1 MKRNEEDE
9 IQVLGTSPR
18 KCRSSKKLWIGGL
31 VLCAVFLAGYSVW
44 FLSGV
49 ETECAVEE
57 ATPEMERS
65 VVSPVDSL
73 SRETPSVALFV
84 DSINDV
90 KMQIYALNGLSA
102 GLSFDMPDQGDT
114 AVFLVVQAADIR
126 RDNGGIVGD
135 FVLRGEQ
142 LARGKRKS
150 GYCAVLG
157 GQVVLGLE
165 TGDEMLDRCVRQ
177 KGDFFRQYPLVMNGE
192 IQENQLKGKALR
204 RALARQAG
212 RLYFVASCNRESI
225 YDFAEAL
232 ADLGFSEALYLVGG
246 SSYGWWREEGK
257 KVHELGRQETE
268 ALSLNLNYLVFRRP
282 ESH

>member
-65 VVSPVDSL
+65 VVSLVDSL
-73 SRETPSVALFV
+73 SCETPSVALFV

-157 GQVVLGLE
+157 GQVVLGL
-165 TGDEMLDRCVRQ
+165 
-177 KGDFFRQYPLVMNGE
+177 
-192 IQENQLKGKALR
+192 
-204 RALARQAG
+204 
-212 RLYFVASCNRESI
+212 
-225 YDFAEAL
+225 
-232 ADLGFSEALYLVGG
+232 
-246 SSYGWWREEGK
+246 
-257 KVHELGRQETE
+257 
-268 ALSLNLNYLVFRRP
+268 
-282 ESH
+282 